1 MKKYFITLKGC
12 HDETNFF
19 MELTDEQKELVDEI
33 SRLSHEYSECDCMP
47 TLTIIDTLT
56 SK

>member
-19 MELTDEQKELVDEI
+19 MELSDEQKAVVDEI
-33 SRLSHEYSECDCMP
+33 SRLSQEYSEFDCMP
-47 TLTIIDTLT
+47 TLTIIDTQV

>member
-33 SRLSHEYSECDCMP
+33 SRLSYEYSECDCMP
-47 TLTIIDTLT
+47 TLIITDTLT

>member
-12 HDETNFF
+12 HDETCFF
-19 MELTDEQKELVDEI
+19 MELTDEQKAVVDEI
-33 SRLSHEYSECDCMP
+33 SRLSHEYSEFDCMP
-47 TLTIIDTLT
+47 TLTITDTQV